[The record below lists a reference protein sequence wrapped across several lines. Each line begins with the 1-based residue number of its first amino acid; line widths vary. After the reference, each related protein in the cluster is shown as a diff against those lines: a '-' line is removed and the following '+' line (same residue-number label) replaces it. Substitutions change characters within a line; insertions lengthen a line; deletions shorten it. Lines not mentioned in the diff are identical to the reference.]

1 MRTAITKGTLRIP
14 PTYFALAHAAAMPDI
29 EWRAFTLV
37 ADIAD
42 PAVAVPVEQAT
53 PLAGRLGAR
62 ARERLKWGRLGTM
75 ARAVE
80 AWGPDVVHQQQ
91 ATWSLPAVRASRRTG
106 APMVTTLHGGDAY
119 RAGAARG
126 AAGGA
131 WNERNRRAAFAQSE
145 ALLAVSRFLAGVAV
159 ASGAPADKVEVHYQG
174 VDTEFWTPGDPS
186 RRADAEPTVLF
197 VGALTALK
205 GVMDLAEVSAA
216 LVERFPHRLVV
227 VGEGPLEERV
237 RAAAGPHVRM
247 TGALPREW
255 VRDLVRSAAVLVC
268 PTRSSEGRQEAAGLV
283 LLEAQACAVPV
294 IAGRVGGTPEMLA
307 DSATG
312 FLTADGDRDDL
323 AAALGRV
330 LAMPEEERAAM
341 GAAAREWVVGNR
353 SLRGATA
360 RLREVYASLG

>member
-1 MRTAITKGTLRIP
+1 M
-14 PTYFALAHAAAMPDI
+14 
-29 EWRAFTLV
+29 
-37 ADIAD
+37 
-42 PAVAVPVEQAT
+42 
-53 PLAGRLGAR
+53 
-62 ARERLKWGRLGTM
+62 
-75 ARAVE
+75 
-80 AWGPDVVHQQQ
+80 
-91 ATWSLPAVRASRRTG
+91 
-106 APMVTTLHGGDAY
+106 
-119 RAGAARG
+119 
-126 AAGGA
+126 
-131 WNERNRRAAFAQSE
+131 
-145 ALLAVSRFLAGVAV
+145 SRFLAGVAV

-174 VDTEFWTPGDPS
+174 VDTAFWTPGDPS

-205 GVMDLAEVSAA
+205 GVMDLVEVSAA

-323 AAALGRV
+323 ATALGRV